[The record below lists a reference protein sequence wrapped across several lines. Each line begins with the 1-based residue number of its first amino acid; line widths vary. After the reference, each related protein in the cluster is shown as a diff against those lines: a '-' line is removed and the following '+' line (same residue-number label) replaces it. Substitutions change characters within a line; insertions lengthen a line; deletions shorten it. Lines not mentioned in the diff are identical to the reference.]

1 MKKSLILVYCLIIAN
16 NILIA
21 EIEEEYI
28 LDTIDERFIGAYLP
42 IEFLFT
48 LEKTKHYAAAM
59 KYNMKS
65 SEDYATIFYEHIVVY
80 ENEIRYTELYAD
92 GFRNVSMCG
101 LPNYQFEY
109 IKDDEILIIDPNGNK
124 YKKIT
129 DSLNDYEIIIGNY
142 LGKIILNEIL
152 EKGEMEIEGNIIT
165 IPSLDNKKY
174 RIETLGYLYP
184 EHCNLYLKDC
194 ETEWPVYLEIES
206 SIYTIYDIEYNRR
219 ASSGKIKKIIWKK
232 EI

>member
-1 MKKSLILVYCLIIAN
+1 MKKLLILVYCLIIAN

-21 EIEEEYI
+21 QIEEEYI
-28 LDTIDERFIGAYLP
+28 FDTIDERFVGVYLP
-42 IEFLFT
+42 LEFLFT
-48 LEKTKHYAAAM
+48 LEKTKHYALSM

-65 SEDYATIFYEHIVVY
+65 SEDYETIFYEHIVVY

-92 GFRNVSMCG
+92 GSRNVSMCE
-101 LPNYQFEY
+101 LPNYKFEY
-109 IKDDEILIIDPNGNK
+109 VKDDEILIIDQNGNK

-129 DSLNDYEIIIGNY
+129 DDLNDYEIIIGNY

-152 EKGEMEIEGNIIT
+152 ENGEMKIEGNIIT
-165 IPSLDNKKY
+165 IPSLDSKKY
-174 RIETLGYLYP
+174 KIETLGCLYP
-184 EHCNLYLKDC
+184 EHCNLYLEDC
-194 ETEWPVYLEIES
+194 ETEWTVYLEIES

-219 ASSGKIKKIIWKK
+219 TSSEKIKKIIWKK